1 MGDSMNVDV
10 TDHLTSLDVPGTLS
24 AFPGMS
30 IEPTNTDCLTLT
42 GWLDFHAQKP
52 GRDVVSDSFELKIEV
67 PLELSCQIPLVTP
80 LGSRIPS
87 TFHRLEGGA
96 LCLGSPTRQLLILKE
111 DPRLHS
117 FIQRCVIPYLYAFV
131 LHERNEPLPFGELA
145 HGRRGILE
153 DFVAIYGVKTEEVAK
168 DLVRLTGR
176 PRRKANHHKCPCG
189 SGKRLGKC
197 HNQIV
202 NKLRTSLGR
211 LWFRDQY
218 ISISSGMRKNIE
230 YLG

>member
-1 MGDSMNVDV
+1 MSADV
-10 TDHLTSLDVPGTLS
+10 SDHLMSLDVPGTLVT
-24 AFPGMS
+24 FPGMS
-30 IEPTNTDCLTLT
+30 IVPTNADSLTLT

-52 GRDVVSDSFELKIEV
+52 GRDVVSDSFELRIEV
-67 PLELSCQIPLVTP
+67 PLELSCQIPLVMP
-80 LGSRIPS
+80 LGSRIPR

-117 FIQRCVIPYLYAFV
+117 FIKRCVIPYLYAFV
-131 LHERNEPLPFGELA
+131 LHERNEPLPFGELS

-153 DFVAIYGVKTEEVAK
+153 DFVEIYGVTTEDVAK
-168 DLVRLTGR
+168 ELLRLNGR
-176 PRRKANHHKCPCG
+176 PRRNANHQRCPCG

-202 NKLRTSLGR
+202 NKLRGSLGR
-211 LWFRDQY
+211 MWFRDQHL
-218 ISISSGMRKNIE
+218 SISSGMRKDIE
-230 YLG
+230 HLSW